1 MDGCERGGWT
11 FFPFCGWHGIQGWGM
26 GVIREVLLSPSSI
39 TITTTEPAE
48 NNKSNK
54 PAAKRT
60 VSSGTTTSGQSTKST
75 KRARSPSSARSPS
88 PSPKKFCAEKK
99 TAALTKAHE
108 AMAESKRLH
117 TLSLK
122 LADDAAMWAAR
133 EEEHRQAE
141 SSEGSVMARFE
152 QSLAREKARRD
163 QEKEAETKDVEVE
176 ADKAEA

>member
-1 MDGCERGGWT
+1 M
-11 FFPFCGWHGIQGWGM
+11 PKQN
-26 GVIREVLLSPSSI
+26 
-39 TITTTEPAE
+39 

-88 PSPKKFCAEKK
+88 PSPKKAKPLPHTAEFCAEKK

-152 QSLAREKARRD
+152 QSLDREKARRD